1 MITPKQMRDK
11 MYAQNWSP
19 SYVGKKIGV
28 KAELVRDFIGGKVL
42 TNAQRQKIQDNYAKL
57 FYIAATKKVS
67 NEWTPEPLNPD
78 NWLVMQADY
87 AKKSKAMQPILDVI
101 QTATRKE
108 GI

>member
-1 MITPKQMRDK
+1 MITPNQMRDK

-28 KAELVRDFIGGKVL
+28 KSELVRDFIAGKIL

-57 FYIAATKKVS
+57 FYIPVAKKVS

-78 NWLVMQADY
+78 NWLVQSADY
-87 AKKSKAMQPILDVI
+87 QKKTNAMRPVMDVMRNLPIN
-101 QTATRKE
+101 
-108 GI
+108 